1 MIIWQWIKPMLYTGV
16 ICIVLGAIVAY
27 ISVKLEDSGYHKMS
41 VLFVAISCVLCIPI
55 VIAVVGGIINMVWNI
70 FNWIW
75 APYV

>member
-27 ISVKLEDSGYHKMS
+27 ISVKLEDSDYHKTS
-41 VLFVAISCVLCIPI
+41 ALFVAISCVLCIPL
-55 VIAVVGGIINMVWNI
+55 VVAVMGGIINMISNI
-70 FNWIW
+70 FYWIW